1 MKLQLSNVQETLLMP
16 LWARA
21 KYSKKNNPVLCDH
34 KASEIIQS
42 VEYDY
47 FRLDQGM
54 SEYSTVS
61 MLVRARMIDDTIR
74 RFVFAHPEA
83 TIVNLGAGLDTT
95 FFRVDNGRIRWYDLD
110 LPDVI
115 DIRRKL
121 FPETDRCRC
130 IAKSLFDYSWTE
142 DIQAEGNNVLI
153 VSGGV
158 LFYFEEAQ
166 VKDLF
171 INMASRIPGVEIFF
185 STLSWFTK
193 AMANRAIRKSGM
205 QNAKIKWAITK
216 TEKMNRW
223 NENVRVIDSFPYY
236 SKIDHKK
243 FWSKKISNY
252 MDFNDRHLS
261 SSFVHLQLGN

>member
-1 MKLQLSNVQETLLMP
+1 MKLELSNVQETLLMP

-21 KYSKKNNPVLCDH
+21 KYSKENNPVLCDY
-34 KASEIIQS
+34 KALEIIQS

-47 FRLDQGM
+47 LRLDMGM
-54 SEYSTVS
+54 NEYSMVS

-74 RFVFAHPEA
+74 RFVLDHPDA

-95 FFRVDNGRIRWYDLD
+95 FSRVDNGRIRWYDLD

-130 IAKSLFDYSWTE
+130 VAKSLFDYSWTE
-142 DIQAEGNNVLI
+142 DIQSESNNVLL

-158 LFYFEEAQ
+158 LFYFEEEQ

-171 INMASRIPGVEIFF
+171 INLASRIPGAELFF
-185 STLSWFTK
+185 STMSPFTK
-193 AMANRAIRKSGM
+193 FWANRSIRKSGM
-205 QNAKIKWAITK
+205 QNAKIHWTIMHTDKI
-216 TEKMNRW
+216 NRW
-223 NENVRVIDSFPYY
+223 NENVRVINSFPYY
-236 SKIDHKK
+236 AKIDHKR
-243 FWSKKISNY
+243 FWSKRISSY
-252 MDFNDRHLS
+252 MDFNDRYRI